1 MNILNILRIIKGRRG
16 DGETGDKKGE
26 NLFYIRRSLKNRL
39 HLYIKMTD
47 FNSILLSQIT
57 DLQTRLSKQEVT
69 ISALK
74 NQLERFGN
82 NTPPMR
88 MSFPL
93 HTDRPPRSREPRAP
107 RNTPNTRDTRV
118 PRSSTPYPTIGLSDV
133 IQPNEHVTIQIKT
146 GLTDGVQEYTTALAV
161 FDGTNLKVTEC
172 DLAES
177 LVGMTSSK
185 PGEILY
191 RFMESLKESG
201 HIKNTFGIAPWRL
214 CFVERNGVRVSLEEL
229 RNTVG

>member
-1 MNILNILRIIKGRRG
+1 
-16 DGETGDKKGE
+16 
-26 NLFYIRRSLKNRL
+26 
-39 HLYIKMTD
+39 MTD

-57 DLQTRLSKQEVT
+57 DLQTRVSKQEIT
-69 ISALK
+69 ISSLK
-74 NQLERFGN
+74 SQVERLSGN

-93 HTDRPPRSREPRAP
+93 HGERPPRGPRAP

-118 PRSSTPYPTIGLSDV
+118 PRSSTPHPTLSLSDV
-133 IQPNEHVTIQIKT
+133 IHANEEVTIQIKT
-146 GLTDGVQEYTTALAV
+146 GLTDGIQEYTTARAL

-172 DLAES
+172 TLVES
-177 LVGMTSSK
+177 LVGMISSK

-229 RNTVG
+229 RSTVG